1 MRLVHSHFRGSVVQA
16 EIVGAA
22 SSKAH
27 PAGLEDTYAVPD
39 AASWE
44 VWDVSQSLFD
54 NHVSLSLDDNLRY
67 MYKKFGFFLPDAE
80 YLQDPEG
87 LIKCDS

>member
-1 MRLVHSHFRGSVVQA
+1 MSLQA

-22 SSKAH
+22 SSQVY
-27 PAGLEDTYAVPD
+27 PAGAHDMQEDTD
-39 AASWE
+39 AASWDE
-44 VWDVSQSLFD
+44 WDICQSLFD
-54 NHVSLSLDDNLRY
+54 NHLSSSLDDNLRY

-87 LIKCDS
+87 LIKCDLPATGQLPA